1 MSVSRLSWRLPKGM
15 FAVLLLF
22 ISDLAAVLLS
32 FMLGYFVRSLMG
44 GDGWHLSVLVNSL
57 LPRSYLLFVYPFV
70 FAYEGLYTKRLTDW
84 EERRRCLRGVVIGS
98 ALLTIIL
105 FMVRLWIVS
114 RFVVFLSGV
123 FGAVLV
129 PLFRTV
135 LKRLLVKLHLF
146 QQPLVIIGSGSASQL
161 LERELGTHSTM
172 GYVVVSRIA
181 RTGPEQTVA
190 ALLQQA
196 EIPAGAQVVVLAD
209 CFSEQE
215 LRRIFEYAENRF
227 AEIMVLPSL
236 SLLVSSTAEVEQIG
250 SLLVLKYRYNLLIP
264 VNIWTKRVFEFVMSL
279 ILTIIFL
286 PLFGVLALLVKL
298 SSPGPVFFRQP
309 RVGKGGK
316 VFTCLK
322 FRTMYQDAEVRL
334 QEILQRSPAVR
345 QEWEQFARITDDPR
359 VTPIGRFLRRFSL
372 DELPQLFNVLKGE
385 MALVGPRP
393 YLVSEMPKVGEY
405 LKTIVR
411 VRPGL
416 SGLWQVSGRSELPF
430 QERMILDEFYIRN
443 WSLWLDF
450 SILVR
455 TVKAVLTGRGAY

>member
-1 MSVSRLSWRLPKGM
+1 MVNRLDWRLPKGM
-15 FAVLLLF
+15 IAVLVLLV
-22 ISDLAAVLLS
+22 SDLLAVLLS
-32 FMLGYFVRSLMG
+32 FVLGYLVRSVLG
-44 GDGWHLSVLVNSL
+44 GGGLHLSVLVNSL
-57 LPRSYLLFVYPFV
+57 LPRAYLLFLYPFV

-114 RFVVFLSGV
+114 RFVVLLSAI

-161 LERELGTHSTM
+161 LEKELGTHSTM

-181 RTGPEQTVA
+181 RSDPEQTVDT
-190 ALLQQA
+190 LLEQA
-196 EIPAGAQVVVLAD
+196 EIPAGAQVIVLAD
-209 CFSEQE
+209 CFNEQE
-215 LRRIFEYAENRF
+215 LRRIFEYAEKRF
-227 AEIMVLPSL
+227 AEMMVLPGL

-250 SLLVLKYRYNLLIP
+250 SLLVLKYRYNLLRP
-264 VNIWTKRVFEFVMSL
+264 VNIWTKLVFEFVLSLVLTL
-279 ILTIIFL
+279 ILL
-286 PLFGVLALLVKL
+286 PLFGVLALLVKF

-309 RVGKGGK
+309 RVGKGGRI
-316 VFTCLK
+316 FTCLK
-322 FRTMYQDAEVRL
+322 FRTMYQDAEQRL
-334 QEILQRSPAVR
+334 QELLQHNPAVR

-372 DELPQLFNVLKGE
+372 DELPQLFNVLRGE

-393 YLVSEMPKVGEY
+393 YLVSEMPKVGDY

-416 SGLWQVSGRSELPF
+416 SGLWQVSGRADLPF
-430 QERMILDEFYIRN
+430 RERIILDEFYIRN